1 MDIKCTIEAYEV
13 ASSLG
18 FALVTNANPLTG
30 IPCVL
35 GEFAPSLD
43 NLNTFGKPWHHIKV
57 VPVQKLI
64 HQDHSLF
71 QQITSLVQA
80 TKQPTRFLF
89 DLYTQDIKVVK
100 KQKLELS
107 STAALRYFY
116 TLLQNALISSEEF
129 LQAVP
134 IDVLTQEQVYLDL
147 ECNRQLTFVTQGI
160 SISGTIS
167 KGILVKNQAALR
179 TSPDSN
185 THYVLLVDRIE
196 AHHTTLLYE
205 PNCVGVIALRGSPAD
220 HFALLS
226 RERNFPYTVLEGHWI
241 SNEGLHCPSE
251 ILPFGTLVTIEFH
264 NGKIYRGDGV
274 ISQRIVNPAI
284 TKVQQLLNDR
294 RSPYPLR
301 LNLDTVDDV
310 VGSLPADVSGIGLVR
325 TEHLL
330 RRSNKEEMLCRLLES
345 GDLGVQNQALME
357 LSSFFKQEFTRFLTL
372 AQGLPVTFRL
382 MDYPLHELGCNML
395 AEVNPMLG
403 LRGVRQGI
411 QYPPLY
417 QAQIEAILTAA
428 IAAQQQGV
436 PVHCV
441 EIMIPLVS
449 LVEEIHLV
457 RQWLRQCQDAL
468 LLPKE
473 LTVKLGAMIETPAA
487 ALSSNVLAKECN
499 FLSFGTNDLTQLV
512 LGLSRE
518 DYLPVL
524 RAYQQQ
530 DLLENDPFQSLHP
543 TVFQFTR
550 DAAVRA
556 KQANPSI
563 AVGVCGSHATNPQTL
578 ELCEEGLV
586 DYLSIPQQ
594 QLLQVKLQL
603 IQSLQLEAK

>member
-1 MDIKCTIEAYEV
+1 MDIKRIIEVSE
-13 ASSLG
+13 ASPAFG
-18 FALVTNANPLTG
+18 YALVTNANPLTG
-30 IPCVL
+30 IPCIL

-43 NLNTFGKPWHHIKV
+43 DLNTFGKPWHQIKV
-57 VPVQKLI
+57 APVQKLS
-64 HQDHSLF
+64 HQNPALF
-71 QQITSLVQA
+71 QQITCLVQA
-80 TKQPTRFLF
+80 TKQPTQFL
-89 DLYTQDIKVVK
+89 LNLHPKDIGVVK

-107 STAALRYFY
+107 PTAALRYFY
-116 TLLQNALISSEEF
+116 TLLQDAIISPEEF
-129 LQAVP
+129 LQAIP
-134 IDVLTQEQVYLDL
+134 IEVLTQEQAYLDL
-147 ECNRQLTFVTQGI
+147 GCNNHLTFVTQGI
-160 SISGTIS
+160 PISGMIA
-167 KGILVKNQAALR
+167 KGILVKNQADLG
-179 TSPDSN
+179 TNPDSN

-205 PNCVGVIALRGSPAD
+205 QNCAGVIALRGSPAD

-241 SNEGLHCPSE
+241 SDEGLHCPSE
-251 ILPFGTLVTIEFH
+251 VLPFGTLVTIEFH

-274 ISQRIVNPAI
+274 ISQRVVDPAI
-284 TKVQQLLNDR
+284 AKAQQLLNDCPN
-294 RSPYPLR
+294 PYPLR

-310 VGSLPADVSGIGLVR
+310 FGSLPADVSGIGLVR

-330 RRSNKEEMLCRLLES
+330 RRSNREGTLRQLLES
-345 GDLGVQNQALME
+345 DDLEVQDQALIE
-357 LSSFFKQEFTRFLTL
+357 LSSFFQQEFVRFLAL
-372 AQGLPVTFRL
+372 AQGLPITFRL
-382 MDYPLHELGCNML
+382 LDYPLHELGCNRL

-449 LVEEIHLV
+449 LVEEIRLV
-457 RQWLRQCQDAL
+457 RQWVRQYQDAL
-468 LLPKE
+468 LPSKQLA
-473 LTVKLGAMIETPAA
+473 VKLGAMIETPAA
-487 ALSSNVLAKECN
+487 ALSSDLLAKECD
-499 FLSFGTNDLTQLV
+499 FLSFGTNDLTQLA

-518 DYLPVL
+518 DYPPVL

-530 DLLENDPFQSLHP
+530 DLLEKDPFQTLHP
-543 TVFQFTR
+543 TVFQFIR

-556 KQANPSI
+556 KQTNSSI
-563 AVGVCGSHATNPQTL
+563 AIGICGSHATNSQMI
-578 ELCEEGLV
+578 ELCKEGLV

-594 QLLQVKLQL
+594 RLLQVKLQS
-603 IQSLQLEAK
+603 IQSL